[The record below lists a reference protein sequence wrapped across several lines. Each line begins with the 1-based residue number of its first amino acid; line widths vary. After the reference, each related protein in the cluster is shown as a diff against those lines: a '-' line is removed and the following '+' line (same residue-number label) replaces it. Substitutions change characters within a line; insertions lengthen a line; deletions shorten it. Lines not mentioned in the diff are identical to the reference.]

1 MPVMDNRILTHA
13 SVALFD
19 IEEGRFV
26 LAIDDLDFDNAEA
39 YAAAFCQLIDAAIIE
54 KQMDADLMSWLV
66 DFEGVQFMLKAEHYS
81 ASLWLERLGA
91 EGDDELSFLNHWLSN
106 QLLSS
111 HS

>member
-1 MPVMDNRILTHA
+1 MPATDNRILTHA
-13 SVALFD
+13 NIALFD

-26 LAIDDLDFDNAEA
+26 LAIDDLDFDNADG

-91 EGDDELSFLNHWLSN
+91 DGDDELTFLNNWLVN
-106 QLLSS
+106 QFQTSTS
-111 HS
+111 